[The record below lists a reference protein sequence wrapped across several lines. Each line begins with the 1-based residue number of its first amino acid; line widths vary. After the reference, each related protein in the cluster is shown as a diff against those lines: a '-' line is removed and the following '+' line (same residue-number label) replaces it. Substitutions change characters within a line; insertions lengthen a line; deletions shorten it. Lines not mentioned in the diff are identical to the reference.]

1 MSTDAATTTELT
13 PRRPKRADARRNY
26 DALIAAAREAFT
38 QDDADASLEDIARRA
53 GVGIG
58 TLYRHFPTRDA
69 LLETLLRARF
79 DAQAERAR
87 ELLTHP
93 EPLNALQSWL
103 AGLGD
108 ATGTFRG
115 LVELTADALNDESSR
130 LYASCHAMRE
140 VGSQLVERAK
150 REGELRPDVT
160 AEELLL
166 LLHAASWAGGHL
178 PGGGG
183 MQRLLALV
191 FEGLR
196 AS

>member
-1 MSTDAATTTELT
+1 MPAETSTQPTS
-13 PRRPKRADARRNY
+13 RPLRADAQRNY
-26 DALIAAAREAFT
+26 DKIVLAAREVFRERGAEG
-38 QDDADASLEDIARRA
+38 SLDEIAKRA
-53 GVGIG
+53 GVGPG

-69 LLETLLRARF
+69 LLEALLRARF
-79 DAQAERAR
+79 DDHAVRAR

-93 EPLNALQSWL
+93 EPLNALHSWL

-130 LYASCHAMRE
+130 LYASCHAMQE
-140 VGSQLVERAK
+140 AGSQLVERAK
-150 REGELRPDVT
+150 RAGELREDVT
-160 AEELLL
+160 PRELLL

-178 PGGGG
+178 SGEGG
-183 MQRLLALV
+183 MHRLLALV

>member
-1 MSTDAATTTELT
+1 MTEVK
-13 PRRPKRADARRNY
+13 PMRADARRNY
-26 DALIAAAREAFT
+26 ERLLEEAQRAFT
-38 QDDADASLEDIARRA
+38 EHGVDASLEDIARRA

-58 TLYRHFPTRDA
+58 TLYRHFPTREA

-79 DAQAERAR
+79 DGQAERAR
-87 ELLTHP
+87 ELLTDA
-93 EPLNALQSWL
+93 EPLNALQTWL

-140 VGSQLVERAK
+140 AGSHLVERAK
-150 REGELRPDVT
+150 RSGELRADVT
-160 AEELLL
+160 ANELLL
-166 LLHAASWAGGHL
+166 LLHAASWAGAHL
-178 PGGGG
+178 PGDGG

>member
-1 MSTDAATTTELT
+1 MTDVK
-13 PRRPKRADARRNY
+13 PMRADARRNY
-26 DALIAAAREAFT
+26 ERLLEEAQRAF
-38 QDDADASLEDIARRA
+38 AEHGVEASLEEIARRA

-58 TLYRHFPTRDA
+58 TLYRHFPTREA

-87 ELLTHP
+87 ELLSHP
-93 EPLNALQSWL
+93 EPLNALHTWL

-115 LVELTADALNDESSR
+115 LVELTADALNDETSR
-130 LYASCHAMRE
+130 LYESCHAMRA

-150 REGELRPDVT
+150 AAGELRRDVT
-160 AEELLL
+160 AHELLL

-178 PGGGG
+178 PGEGG
-183 MQRLLALV
+183 MHRLLALV

>member
-1 MSTDAATTTELT
+1 MTDVK
-13 PRRPKRADARRNY
+13 PMRADARRNY
-26 DALIAAAREAFT
+26 ERLLEEAQRAF
-38 QDDADASLEDIARRA
+38 AEHGVEASLEDIARRA

-69 LLETLLRARF
+69 LLETLLRTRF

-87 ELLTHP
+87 ALLTHP
-93 EPLNALQSWL
+93 EPLTALRSWL
-103 AGLGD
+103 TELGD
-108 ATGTFRG
+108 ATGTYRG
-115 LVELTADALNDESSR
+115 LVELTADALNDETSR
-130 LYASCHAMRE
+130 LYESCHTMRE
-140 VGSQLVERAK
+140 TGSQLVERAK
-150 REGELRPDVT
+150 GAGELRPDVT
-160 AEELLL
+160 TEELLL

>member
-1 MSTDAATTTELT
+1 MTEVK
-13 PRRPKRADARRNY
+13 PMRADARRNY
-26 DALIAAAREAFT
+26 ERLLEEAQRAF
-38 QDDADASLEDIARRA
+38 AEHGVDASLEDIARRA

-79 DAQAERAR
+79 DGQAERAR

-93 EPLNALQSWL
+93 EPLAALQAWL

-108 ATGTFRG
+108 TTGTFRG
-115 LVELTADALNDESSR
+115 LAELTADALDDKTSR

-140 VGSQLVERAK
+140 AGSHLVERAK
-150 REGELRPDVT
+150 QAGELREDVT
-160 AEELLL
+160 THELLL
-166 LLHAASWAGGHL
+166 LLHAASWAGGHHPG
-178 PGGGG
+178 PGG
-183 MQRLLALV
+183 MHRLLALV

>member
-1 MSTDAATTTELT
+1 MTEVK
-13 PRRPKRADARRNY
+13 PMRADARRNY
-26 DALIAAAREAFT
+26 ERLLEEAHRAF
-38 QDDADASLEDIARRA
+38 AEHGVEASLEDIARRA

-69 LLETLLRARF
+69 LLETLLRDRF

-93 EPLNALQSWL
+93 EPLNALQTWL
-103 AGLGD
+103 SGLGD

-115 LVELTADALNDESSR
+115 LVELTADALNDETSR
-130 LYASCHAMRE
+130 LYESCHAMRE

-150 REGELRPDVT
+150 LAGELREDVT
-160 AEELLL
+160 AQELLL

-178 PGGGG
+178 PGEGG

>member
-1 MSTDAATTTELT
+1 MTDV
-13 PRRPKRADARRNY
+13 RPMRADARRNY
-26 DALIAAAREAFT
+26 ERLLEEAKRAF
-38 QDDADASLEDIARRA
+38 AEHGVEASLEDIARRA

-79 DAQAERAR
+79 DAHAERAR

-93 EPLNALQSWL
+93 EPLAALHEWL

-115 LVELTADALNDESSR
+115 LVELTADALNDETSR
-130 LYASCHAMRE
+130 LYESCHGMRE
-140 VGSQLVERAK
+140 GGSQLVERAK
-150 REGELRPDVT
+150 RAGELRPDVT
-160 AEELLL
+160 ADELLL

-178 PGGGG
+178 PGEGG

>member
-1 MSTDAATTTELT
+1 MTEVK
-13 PRRPKRADARRNY
+13 PMRADARRNY
-26 DALIAAAREAFT
+26 ERLLEEAQRAF
-38 QDDADASLEDIARRA
+38 AEHGVEASLEDIARRA

-93 EPLNALQSWL
+93 EPLAALQTWL
-103 AGLGD
+103 SGLGD

-115 LVELTADALNDESSR
+115 LVELTADALSDESSR
-130 LYASCHAMRE
+130 LYASCHEMRE
-140 VGSQLVERAK
+140 AGSHLVERAK
-150 REGELRPDVT
+150 NEGALREDVT
-160 AEELLL
+160 TDELLL

-178 PGGGG
+178 PGPGG
-183 MQRLLALV
+183 MHRLLALV

-196 AS
+196 VS

>member
-1 MSTDAATTTELT
+1 MTEVK
-13 PRRPKRADARRNY
+13 PMRADARRNY
-26 DALIAAAREAFT
+26 ERLLEEAQRAF
-38 QDDADASLEDIARRA
+38 AEHGVEASLEDIARRA

-79 DAQAERAR
+79 DARAERAR

-93 EPLNALQSWL
+93 EPLTALQAWL
-103 AGLGD
+103 AELGD

-115 LVELTADALNDESSR
+115 LVELTAEALSDESSR

-140 VGSQLVERAK
+140 AGSHLVERAK
-150 REGELRPDVT
+150 QAGELRRDVT
-160 AEELLL
+160 TNELLL

-178 PGGGG
+178 PGPGG

-196 AS
+196 VS

>member
-1 MSTDAATTTELT
+1 MTDVK
-13 PRRPKRADARRNY
+13 PMRADARRNY
-26 DALIAAAREAFT
+26 ERLLEVAQRAF
-38 QDDADASLEDIARRA
+38 AEHGVEASLEDIARRA

-87 ELLTHP
+87 ELLAHP
-93 EPLNALQSWL
+93 EPLNALQAWL
-103 AGLGD
+103 AGIGD

-140 VGSQLVERAK
+140 AGSHLVERAK
-150 REGELRPDVT
+150 VAGELRGDVT
-160 AEELLL
+160 AQELLL
-166 LLHAASWAGGHL
+166 LLHAASWAGRHL
-178 PGGGG
+178 PGEGG
-183 MQRLLALV
+183 MHRLLALV

>member
-1 MSTDAATTTELT
+1 MTEVK
-13 PRRPKRADARRNY
+13 PMRADARRNY
-26 DALIAAAREAFT
+26 ERLLEEAQRAF
-38 QDDADASLEDIARRA
+38 AEHGVEASLEDIARRA

-93 EPLNALQSWL
+93 EPLAALQTWL
-103 AGLGD
+103 SGLS
-108 ATGTFRG
+108 
-115 LVELTADALNDESSR
+115 DESSR
-130 LYASCHAMRE
+130 LYASCHEMRE
-140 VGSQLVERAK
+140 AGSHLVERAK
-150 REGELRPDVT
+150 NEGALREDVT
-160 AEELLL
+160 TDELLL

-178 PGGGG
+178 PGPGG
-183 MQRLLALV
+183 MHRLLALV

-196 AS
+196 VS

>member
-1 MSTDAATTTELT
+1 V
-13 PRRPKRADARRNY
+13 RADARRNY
-26 DALIAAAREAFT
+26 DRIVEVAREVFREKGY
-38 QDDADASLEDIARRA
+38 DAPLDEIAKRA
-53 GVGIG
+53 GVGPG

-79 DAQAERAR
+79 DARAERAR
-87 ELLTHP
+87 ELLTDP
-93 EPLNALQSWL
+93 EPLTALQTWL
-103 AGLGD
+103 AELGD

-140 VGSQLVERAK
+140 AGSHLVERAK
-150 REGELRPDVT
+150 RAGELRRDVT
-160 AEELLL
+160 TDELLL

-178 PGGGG
+178 PGPGG

-196 AS
+196 VS